1 MRSNRPFPVPFD
13 LMAELKTRL
22 QSDLTAA
29 IKGRETVKVGAL
41 RMTLSAITNEE
52 VSGKSAR
59 ELSDDEVLKVITRE
73 VKKRKEAAEAFA
85 GAGRAEQAELEK
97 SEGTI
102 LESYLP
108 AQLDDAELVALVDE
122 AVAEVAA
129 QLGEQPG
136 QRQMGQVMKAVNAE
150 VAGRAEGGRVAA
162 AVKSKLTS

>member
-1 MRSNRPFPVPFD
+1 
-13 LMAELKTRL
+13 MAELKARL
-22 QSDLTAA
+22 QADLTAA
-29 IKGRETVKVGAL
+29 IKNRETVRAGAL
-41 RMTLSAITNEE
+41 RMTLAALTTEE

-85 GAGRAEQAELEK
+85 GAGRTEQAELEQAESK
-97 SEGTI
+97 V

-108 AQLDDAELVALVDE
+108 AQLSDDELATLVD
-122 AVAEVAA
+122 AAIAQVAE

-136 QRQMGQVMKAVNAE
+136 QRQMGQVMKAVNAQ

-162 AVKSKLTS
+162 AVKAKLI